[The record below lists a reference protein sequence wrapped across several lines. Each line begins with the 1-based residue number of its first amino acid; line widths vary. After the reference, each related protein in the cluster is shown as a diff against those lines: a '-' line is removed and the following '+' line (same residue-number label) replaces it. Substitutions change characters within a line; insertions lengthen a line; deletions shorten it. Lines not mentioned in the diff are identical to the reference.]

1 MAVQVNYL
9 IDKGGFVAR
18 PDGTFAVDYAKIKDA
33 VRDLTHD
40 LLTLEAEGDYAKAK
54 KMLDT
59 MGVLRP
65 DFQKALGQ
73 LNDIPVDIEP
83 LFVTADKIAPRT
95 ATKNGK

>member
-1 MAVQVNYL
+1 MQVNYL

-18 PDGTFAVDYAKIKDA
+18 PDGTFAVDYSKIKDA

-40 LLTLEAEGDYAKAK
+40 LLTLEAEGNYAAAK

-65 DFQKALGQ
+65 DFQKALAK
-73 LNDIPVDIEP
+73 LSDIPVDIEP
-83 LFVTADKIAPRT
+83 IFVTAEKIAPSQH
-95 ATKNGK
+95 K